1 MQTLTIVSLL
11 QYHALRV
18 LNTFSNK
25 TDEDDEMDETRT
37 VQDCYTLMDLP
48 FLASSPTAAARG
60 SGVFAEKE
68 DVSDDNFNLNSEDD
82 DLSELGAE
90 DNVTAWRCSPAPIE
104 QDDMVME
111 YVHDLMQRYSH
122 K

>member
-1 MQTLTIVSLL
+1 
-11 QYHALRV
+11 
-18 LNTFSNK
+18 
-25 TDEDDEMDETRT
+25 
-37 VQDCYTLMDLP
+37 
-48 FLASSPTAAARG
+48 
-60 SGVFAEKE
+60 VFAEKE

-82 DLSELGAE
+82 DLLELGAE